1 MAEAGERLRPG
12 GHTHNIT
19 TEVTP
24 TTSTINNKVQQ
35 QCEVIRKIHV
45 KLPKEKAERAERA
58 EQDRKSTRSA
68 KWMF

>member
-35 QCEVIRKIHV
+35 QCDVIRKIHV
-45 KLPKEKAERAERA
+45 KLPKEQDQKSIRAAYTEVIGLLM
-58 EQDRKSTRSA
+58 SS
-68 KWMF
+68 